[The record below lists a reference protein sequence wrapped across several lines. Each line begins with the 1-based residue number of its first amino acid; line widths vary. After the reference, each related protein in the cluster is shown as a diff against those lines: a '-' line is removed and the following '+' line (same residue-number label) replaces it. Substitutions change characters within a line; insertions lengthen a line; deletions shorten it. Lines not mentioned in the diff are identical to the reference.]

1 MGLCFAKVYKSVSLP
16 ISEVIHMSREDY
28 AGPKRKFIGIPKGM
42 LQHITLSIL
51 EAKPMSGSELMD
63 EIEYYTD
70 WRPSPGSI
78 YPLLSK
84 LGEEGLI
91 EQLTSEDP
99 FLKRYSLTPSG
110 VKEVEKRKGLEPQ
123 IRSRHNSLQKI
134 YWRLFR
140 KMDSSLFEAYLRLLN
155 ALEEANPLLATR
167 PEAAQQIRDLL
178 MKTSASIEEIMG
190 VEQRK

>member
-1 MGLCFAKVYKSVSLP
+1 MF
-16 ISEVIHMSREDY
+16 REGRY
-28 AGPKRKFIGIPKGM
+28 AGHMRKCIGVPKGM

-51 EAKPMSGSELMD
+51 ETKPMSGSELMN

-91 EQLTSEDP
+91 EQLESGDP
-99 FLKRYSLTPSG
+99 SLKRYSLTTSG
-110 VKEVEKRKGLEPQ
+110 IRAIEERKSLEPH
-123 IRSRHNSLQKI
+123 IRSRHNSMQKI

-140 KMDSSLFEAYLRLLN
+140 KMDGNLFEAYLKLLN
-155 ALEEANPLLATR
+155 TLEEANPLLGKNLEVAT
-167 PEAAQQIRDLL
+167 QIQDLL
-178 MKTSASIEEIMG
+178 NETSERIEEIIIHLG
-190 VEQRK
+190 RH